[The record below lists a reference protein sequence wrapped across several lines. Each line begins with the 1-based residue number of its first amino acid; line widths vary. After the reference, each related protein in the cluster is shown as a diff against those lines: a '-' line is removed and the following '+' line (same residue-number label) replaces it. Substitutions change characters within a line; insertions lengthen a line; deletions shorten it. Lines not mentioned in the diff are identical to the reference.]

1 MTTKLDA
8 AQIQLRDYLA
18 GQIASG
24 DAASGED
31 SWDAKV
37 SDLTLNSRAKFYY
50 RLADAMLEAR
60 KKKNDIR

>member
-1 MTTKLDA
+1 MTTKVDTP
-8 AQIQLRDYLA
+8 QIPLRDYLA

-37 SDLTLNSRAKFYY
+37 SDLTLNARAKFYY

-60 KKKNDIR
+60 KNRND